1 MHYMGRSATV
11 LADGLP
17 APGVPAASIV
27 EADMGTPDLQDRPL
41 ADPSAETRPA
51 GRGLDRRMLLPLVA
65 ILVIA
70 GGFAVLLQG
79 TSHTSQPLPGG
90 VHSGKSVSFAGNE
103 LDPPKQA
110 PAISLRNYLGGP
122 RVNVSQYRGKAV
134 LVTFLYT
141 HCPDICPLITANLR
155 IALNQMGPKVASK
168 VQIIAVSVDPHGDTR
183 QTVAAFLKVHGMTGR
198 MLYLT
203 GSAKELGQVWQAWG
217 VGSERDAQQPDFV
230 NHSALVY
237 GIDAQGRLRTIYISD
252 SWKPSEIAHDV
263 PLLATQ

>member
-1 MHYMGRSATV
+1 MGTV
-11 LADGLP
+11 DLKDR
-17 APGVPAASIV
+17 PAA
-27 EADMGTPDLQDRPL
+27 D
-41 ADPSAETRPA
+41 PA
-51 GRGLDRRMLLPLVA
+51 GAERPPGRGRLDRRMLLPLLA
-65 ILVIA
+65 ILAIA
-70 GGFAVLLQG
+70 GGFAVLLAL
-79 TSHTSQPLPGG
+79 TSRNSQPLPGG
-90 VHSGKSVSFAGNE
+90 VHSAKSASFAGGE
-103 LDPPKQA
+103 LDPPKPA
-110 PAISLRNYLGGP
+110 PAIGLRNYLGGP
-122 RVNVSQYRGKAV
+122 RVNVGQFRGKVV

-155 IALNQMGPKVASK
+155 IAQNLMGPKLASK
-168 VQIIAVSVDPHGDTR
+168 TQIIAVSVDPRGDTR

-203 GSAKELGQVWQAWG
+203 GSAQELGRVWQAWG

-263 PLLATQ
+263 PLLAAQ

>member
-1 MHYMGRSATV
+1 
-11 LADGLP
+11 
-17 APGVPAASIV
+17 
-27 EADMGTPDLQDRPL
+27 MGTPDLQDRP
-41 ADPSAETRPA
+41 ATDPTAERGPA
-51 GRGLDRRMLLPLVA
+51 GGGRLSSRMLLPLLT

-70 GGFAVLLQG
+70 GGAALLLAH
-79 TSHTSQPLPGG
+79 TSTNSQPLPGG
-90 VHSGKSVSFAGNE
+90 VSSAKSTSFLGNE
-103 LDPPKQA
+103 LDPAKSA
-110 PAISLRNYLGGP
+110 PALDLRNYLGGP
-122 RVNVSQYRGKAV
+122 RINVDQFRGKAV

-155 IALNQMGPKVASK
+155 IAQHLMGPQVAAK
-168 VQIIAVSVDPHGDTR
+168 TQIVAVSVDPHGDTR

-237 GIDAQGRLRTIYISD
+237 GIDARGRLRTIYIST
-252 SWKPSEIAHDV
+252 SWKPSEIAHDA
-263 PLLATQ
+263 PLLAAQ